1 MMTYHTKR
9 TFLFVL
15 LTLLLTGSANAQTHE
30 AEGLKDV
37 YRNYFTIGVAVNQRN
52 VTDPTQMA
60 LIKKE
65 FNSITAENDMK
76 SGSLHPKEDV
86 WRWQGAD
93 RIANFCRQNGIKLRG
108 HCLVWHSQPPAW
120 MFTYENGDTVSRD
133 DLIGRMYNHIMT
145 VASRYR
151 GRIKGW
157 DVVNEVLN
165 DDGTMRQT
173 PYYTIIGPEY
183 IEMAFRFAHE
193 ADPDAELYI
202 NDYSLSN
209 PAKREAMCRLVRSL
223 QQKGCRVDAIGMQSH
238 NGFNYPDYTEY
249 EKSIEAFAGLGV
261 KVLITELDINMLPN
275 PNDFSGAE
283 ISQKFKFEKALN
295 PYKNGLTKKGQRL
308 FDQRY
313 LDLFKIYER
322 HKDQIGRITFWG
334 LTDRHSWLND
344 WPVKGRTNYP
354 LLFDRNYAPKP
365 VLNDILKLF
374 E

>member
-1 MMTYHTKR
+1 MKK
-9 TFLFVL
+9 L
-15 LTLLLTGSANAQTHE
+15 LTLALGIVLSASAYAQTPTLQEVLGKYFLVGAAVDTNFTQGNDPQAE
-30 AEGLKDV
+30 ALCRRQFNSVVAENCMKGEV
-37 YRNYFTIGVAVNQRN
+37 IHPAVNYFYWRDADKLV
-52 VTDPTQMA
+52 DW
-60 LIKKE
+60 
-65 FNSITAENDMK
+65 AE
-76 SGSLHPKEDV
+76 
-86 WRWQGAD
+86 
-93 RIANFCRQNGIKLRG
+93 QNGKAVIG

-173 PYYTIIGPEY
+173 PYYTIIGLEY

-283 ISQKFKFEKALN
+283 ISQKFKYEKALN